1 MTIVPCRKQRRQT
14 IPALVST
21 AGRVVGACRSSAVVS
36 WVFDVISIVS
46 IPGVQV
52 HAVMLKRDCFGLT
65 RTRIR
70 YYGSI

>member
-1 MTIVPCRKQRRQT
+1 M
-14 IPALVST
+14 
-21 AGRVVGACRSSAVVS
+21 S